1 MFPRVIPLVQPG
13 CLCLTHPFATHHQSD
28 AFDLHVLGTPPA
40 FILSQD
46 QTLHDSVFTIKV
58 VFLWLFF
65 VFWLVFLFFSIFLS
79 FDRNCLTCSVQFS
92 MVSAVPDWTACLYY
106 HVLSPLTS
114 LFYYFF
120 YFFKKIIKTKTRD
133 LSLVCWAIASF
144 YSALAFCLFDTITN
158 GIHNNVNNT
167 ISIAL

>member
-13 CLCLTHPFATHHQSD
+13 CLCLTHPFATHHRSD

-46 QTLHDSVFTIKV
+46 QTLHDSLFTIKV

-65 VFWLVFLFFSIFLS
+65 VFWLVFLFFSFFLS

-92 MVSAVPDWTACLYY
+92 MVSAAPDWTACLYY

-114 LFYYFF
+114 LFLLFFTFFSFLSSSVVILLYYYPHLFF
-120 YFFKKIIKTKTRD
+120 YAKKYLINFRYFIGSHS
-133 LSLVCWAIASF
+133 SLKLW
-144 YSALAFCLFDTITN
+144 
-158 GIHNNVNNT
+158 
-167 ISIAL
+167 